1 MPDARLIV
9 FAGLPGTGKTTL
21 ARAVARE
28 LRATYLDK
36 DTIKD
41 AAMALARARKLEG
54 GAEFAAAL
62 SYELLIPL
70 AKDNLTLGLPV
81 VVDSPA
87 GYRVFQDQV
96 EELARQVKVEIRLV
110 ECITTDEVQWQQ
122 RIERRG
128 ETLPEHR
135 TRDWEAV
142 QQARARFERLAG
154 PRLVVDTAELLP
166 VNLRKVLA
174 YLGEGSAAA
183 PPDDAD
189 DQDEAG
195 ARDETGD
202 DDDHDSPVD
211 LNGVDLSGD

>member
-1 MPDARLIV
+1 MPDAKLIV

-41 AAMALARARKLEG
+41 AAMALARARKIEG
-54 GAEFAAAL
+54 GAEFAGAL

-96 EELARQVKVEIRLV
+96 DELARQVRVEIRLV
-110 ECITTDEVQWQQ
+110 ECITTDEAQWQQ

-135 TRDWEAV
+135 TRDWEAL
-142 QQARARFERLAG
+142 QQARARFERLTG

-174 YLGEGSAAA
+174 YLGEEPA
-183 PPDDAD
+183 PVLPAAD
-189 DQDEAG
+189 DEDNDS
-195 ARDETGD
+195 RETDGRED
-202 DDDHDSPVD
+202 DKFRAA
-211 LNGVDLSGD
+211 DLSGD

>member
-1 MPDARLIV
+1 VPDAKLIV
-9 FAGLPGTGKTTL
+9 FAGLRGTGKTTL

-41 AAMALARARKLEG
+41 AAMALARARKIEG
-54 GAEFAAAL
+54 GAEFAGAL

-96 EELARQVKVEIRLV
+96 DELARQVRVEIRLV
-110 ECITTDEVQWQQ
+110 ECITTDEAQWQQ
-122 RIERRG
+122 RAERRG

-135 TRDWEAV
+135 ARDWEAV
-142 QQARARFERLAG
+142 QQARARLERLAG
-154 PRLVVDTAELLP
+154 PRLVVDTAEPLP

-174 YLGEGSAAA
+174 YLGEQPAAVLLDN
-183 PPDDAD
+183 DD
-189 DQDEAG
+189 E
-195 ARDETGD
+195 D
-202 DDDHDSPVD
+202 DDSRDDDGRVND
-211 LNGVDLSGD
+211 DIRDADLSGD